1 MEDEKCVIPEG
12 MEDRFEHL
20 PLECSHLYLAIEG
33 KLAAVICVEDPLR
46 EEAADAVRELKA
58 GITKVVMMTGDSE
71 RTAAAITRKTC
82 RRR

>member
-1 MEDEKCVIPEG
+1 MEWKTDLNN
-12 MEDRFEHL
+12 L

-58 GITKVVMMTGDSE
+58 AWYHQGCDDD
-71 RTAAAITRKTC
+71 
-82 RRR
+82 RRQ